1 MDTGAWRMTY
11 LSLSA
16 QILGPVFGWADL
28 FEHRPK
34 LGAYFAAMQADP
46 EGARVGC
53 PAHAGSSVH
62 CPTPLFMFR
71 LGCEAGYVA
80 CMLQRHVKK

>member
-1 MDTGAWRMTY
+1 MTCV
-11 LSLSA
+11 LLSA

-28 FEHRPK
+28 FEQRPK

-53 PAHAGSSVH
+53 PAHAGSSMAL
-62 CPTPLFMFR
+62 PDASF
-71 LGCEAGYVA
+71 
-80 CMLQRHVKK
+80 HVQAQT